1 MKRFNALTLAA
12 TLGGW
17 LLAVETSAQDPAPP
31 ASENPPPAPA
41 PPAPAATS
49 TNLVEAAEDTTRLPP
64 TVAPLLVSPP
74 PVPLTPSRYGG
85 VIGQALESRQP
96 WQLFNPLAPPEFG
109 DGTQNLSVNPV
120 TGQAEGVT
128 LFSFQF
134 KSKPG
139 AKKNTRRAVAPER

>member
-1 MKRFNALTLAA
+1 MKRLNALTLTA

-17 LLAVETSAQDPAPP
+17 LLAVGVSAQDPASPS
-31 ASENPPPAPA
+31 SESRPPAPA
-41 PPAPAATS
+41 PPAPPAAS

-85 VIGQALESRQP
+85 VIGQALEARQP

-120 TGQAEGVT
+120 TGRAEGVT
-128 LFSFQF
+128 LLSFQL
-134 KSKPG
+134 KPKPG
-139 AKKNTRRAVAPER
+139 AKKNTRRVNAPER